1 MPNAFITNR
10 SEVETIINLVKF
22 FSILKEKGEEH
33 LWLKDFLR
41 FYKSL
46 NEQEQQILP
55 KTENVPMLIQQ
66 MCRNKLLKVL
76 EEIQDG
82 EYIILDNPQK
92 EKYDKLYLDPKKKEE
107 LELLNKLSEKYI
119 AHTKS
124 LEPIEEQRD
133 EVPIENNIIS
143 IEEYRKRYKDQGR
156 KERKTIQTIQELFES
171 FLEYLSQQGFK
182 YVEKS
187 KFKTLF
193 YPQDRMV
200 CSLKLSLFAGR
211 TFSPGEDTAK
221 LYQNYFE
228 NTNYHSSI
236 LKPIDADF
244 EKYALPDYSNAEK
257 KQSLEE
263 QLTEN
268 DIQILE
274 ALVYCY
280 HTGVDILDYSST
292 KEQLRK

>member
-41 FYKSL
+41 FYNSL

-66 MCRNKLLKVL
+66 MYRNKLLKVL

-107 LELLNKLSEKYI
+107 FELLNKLSEKYI

-124 LEPIEEQRD
+124 LEPIE
-133 EVPIENNIIS
+133 NNIIS
-143 IEEYRKRYKDQGR
+143 IEEYRKRYKDEEI

-263 QLTEN
+263 QLTES

-274 ALVYCY
+274 ELVYCY